1 MYNDENML
9 EASDLHCLNIL
20 NAVNRFE
27 IREIQKSLN
36 TFPLSQCLKK
46 QYF

>member
-9 EASDLHCLNIL
+9 EESLNIL